1 MNIEEYL
8 KLPYTREMVQE
19 ADGSYFISIKE
30 LPGCMSSGDTQE
42 EALKMIEDAMR
53 AWITVALEEGKHIP
67 LPDATDNEEYSGKF
81 VLRIP
86 KSLHRSLARKAKEEQ
101 VSLNQYA
108 TYLLSENNAKR
119 AGHTSHFQ
127 ANGFSKGERVP

>member
-8 KLPYTREMVQE
+8 KLPYTKELVRK

-42 EALKMIEDAMR
+42 EALTMIEDVMR

-67 LPDATDNEEYSGKF
+67 LPDTTDNEEFSGKF

-119 AGHTSHFQ
+119 AGRFSPFRAKCIPQ
-127 ANGFSKGERVP
+127 ASR

>member
-1 MNIEEYL
+1 MNIEEYP
-8 KLPYTREMVQE
+8 KLPYTREMVRE
-19 ADGSYFISIKE
+19 ADGSYFITIKE

-42 EALKMIEDAMR
+42 EALQMIEDAMR

-67 LPDATDNEEYSGKF
+67 FPDATDNEEYSRKF

-108 TYLLSENNAKR
+108 TYPLTENNAKR
-119 AGHTSHFQ
+119 AGRSSPFR
-127 ANGFSKGERVP
+127 ANG